1 MRTRGES
8 ERRESPRGGEMTV
21 VPWDPLR
28 ELLALKDRMN
38 KIIENAMSRS
48 QYGGTADAGTWAP
61 PVDIYESEDSV
72 VVAVE
77 VPGLSPSD
85 IEVKISDNTLT
96 LKGERK
102 LEKGIQQEN
111 YHRIERSYGSFL
123 RTFPLPAGVHASEA
137 KAEYRLGILH
147 IRIPKAR
154 DAGSRQVRVS
164 IS

>member
-1 MRTRGES
+1 MS
-8 ERRESPRGGEMTV
+8 V
-21 VPWDPLR
+21 VQWDPLR

-48 QYGGTADAGTWAP
+48 QYGGAADAGTWAP
-61 PVDIYESEDSV
+61 AVDIFETPESV
-72 VVAVE
+72 VIAAE
-77 VPGLSPSD
+77 LPGLSPAEME
-85 IEVKISDNTLT
+85 IRVADNTLT

-111 YHRIERSYGSFL
+111 YHRIERSYGTFL
-123 RTFPLPAGVHASEA
+123 RTFPLPSGVKTSETA
-137 KAEYRLGILH
+137 AEYRQGILH

-154 DAGSRQVRVS
+154 EAGARPMRVQ

>member
-1 MRTRGES
+1 
-8 ERRESPRGGEMTV
+8 MTV
-21 VPWDPLR
+21 VQWDPLR

-48 QYGGTADAGTWAP
+48 QYGGAADAGTWSPA
-61 PVDIYESEDSV
+61 VDIFETPESV
-72 VVAVE
+72 VIAAE
-77 VPGLSPSD
+77 LPGLSPAEME
-85 IEVKISDNTLT
+85 IRVADNTLT

-111 YHRIERSYGSFL
+111 YHRIERSYGTFF
-123 RTFPLPAGVHASEA
+123 RTFPLPSGVKSSEA
-137 KAEYRLGILH
+137 AAEYRQGILH

-154 DAGSRQVRVS
+154 EAGAKPMRIQ

>member
-1 MRTRGES
+1 
-8 ERRESPRGGEMTV
+8 MTV
-21 VPWDPLR
+21 VQWDPLR

-48 QYGGTADAGTWAP
+48 QYGGAADAGTWSPA
-61 PVDIYESEDSV
+61 VDIFETPESV
-72 VVAVE
+72 VIAAE
-77 VPGLSPSD
+77 LPGLSPAD
-85 IEVKISDNTLT
+85 MEIRVADNTLT

-111 YHRIERSYGSFL
+111 YHRIERSYGTFF
-123 RTFPLPAGVHASEA
+123 RTFPLPSGVKSSEA
-137 KAEYRLGILH
+137 AAEYKQGILH

-154 DAGSRQVRVS
+154 EAGAKPMRIQ

>member
-1 MRTRGES
+1 
-8 ERRESPRGGEMTV
+8 MTV

-48 QYGGTADAGTWAP
+48 QYGGSADAGNWSPA
-61 PVDIYESEDSV
+61 VDIFETPESV
-72 VVAVE
+72 VIAAE
-77 VPGLSPSD
+77 LPGLSPSEME
-85 IEVKISDNTLT
+85 IRIADNTLT
-96 LKGERK
+96 LKGERR

-111 YHRIERSYGSFL
+111 YHRIERSYGSFS
-123 RTFPLPAGVHASEA
+123 RSFPLPVGVKSSEA
-137 KAEYRLGILH
+137 RAEYRLGILH

-154 DAGSRQVRVS
+154 EAGASPVRIG